1 MHKQNKL
8 FLTMYLSFIFAA
20 QMLSPLYAIYVVKIG
35 GDILAAGSA
44 LSIFML
50 ISGLGILLMGK
61 IEDKFKKD
69 KPFIIL
75 GYSFISLGF
84 LGYFFIKNTLQLFM
98 VQVILGAG
106 TMILVPAR
114 DSFYTKYLEKGRFA
128 SQWATWEGLMY
139 IAGGIAALTG
149 AFLAKIF
156 GFRVLFLIMFF
167 ISLFGLAVATQL
179 KDKNDH

>member
-75 GYSFISLGF
+75 GY
-84 LGYFFIKNTLQLFM
+84 FFIKNTLQLFM

-156 GFRVLFLIMFF
+156 GFRALFLIMFF

-179 KDKNDH
+179 KDKNEH